1 MGKITDA
8 LKKATEERMSRMEKL
23 EQHDEVKY
31 HFIANKTIESKIDPK
46 VVSFYEPMSPVAEQY
61 RMLRTNLL
69 AIDTKRPLKIIAVTS
84 SIHNEGKSISAINL
98 AISMAQDLN
107 KKKILL
113 IDADLRKSKI
123 NRYMGIDADTGLAQ
137 ILNNG
142 TSIDEVLINIKGIE
156 NLTILPA
163 GKAPSNP
170 AELLGSLK
178 FRNMLS
184 QLKEKY
190 DYIILDTPPVIPVT
204 DASLIGAQVDG
215 VVMVIQAGRTQKGVI
230 KHGESLLRQA
240 NAKLLGYIVTNIQY
254 HVPAYIYR
262 YL

>member
-8 LKKATEERMSRMEKL
+8 LKKAAEERMTRMEKL
-23 EQHDEVKY
+23 DQHDEVKY
-31 HFIANKTIESKIDPK
+31 HFIAQKTVESKIDPK
-46 VVSFYEPMSPVAEQY
+46 VVAFYEPMSPVSEQY

-69 AIDTKRPLKIIAVTS
+69 AMNTKKPVKAIAITS
-84 SIHNEGKSISAINL
+84 SIHNEGKSVSAANL

-113 IDADLRKSKI
+113 VDADLRKSKI
-123 NRYMGIDADTGLAQ
+123 HKYLGLNPEIGLSEILSNGANADEAF
-137 ILNNG
+137 I
-142 TSIDEVLINIKGIE
+142 SISGIE

-163 GKAPSNP
+163 GKQPKNP
-170 AELLGSLK
+170 AELIGSLK
-178 FRNMLS
+178 FKNLIS

-190 DYIILDTPPVIPVT
+190 DYIILDTPPVVPVT
-204 DASLIGAQVDG
+204 DAGLIGSEVDG
-215 VVMVIQAGRTQKGVI
+215 VIMVIQAGRTQKGVI
-230 KHGESLLRQA
+230 KHSESLLRQA

>member
-1 MGKITDA
+1 
-8 LKKATEERMSRMEKL
+8 
-23 EQHDEVKY
+23 
-31 HFIANKTIESKIDPK
+31 
-46 VVSFYEPMSPVAEQY
+46 MSPVAEQY

-69 AIDTKRPLKIIAVTS
+69 ALNTKRPIKAVVITS
-84 SIHNEGKSISAINL
+84 AINNEGKSISAANL

-113 IDADLRKSKI
+113 VDADLRKSKI
-123 NRYMGIDADTGLAQ
+123 HKYLGLNPEIGLSDILSDGNDAQDA
-137 ILNNG
+137 
-142 TSIDEVLINIKGIE
+142 LITIKGIE
-156 NLTILPA
+156 NLTIMPA
-163 GKAPSNP
+163 GKAPKNP

-178 FRNMLS
+178 FRNLLS
-184 QLKEKY
+184 QLKEKF

-204 DASLIGAQVDG
+204 DAGIVGSEVDG

-230 KHGESLLRQA
+230 AHGEGLLRQA

>member
-8 LKKATEERMSRMEKL
+8 LKKAAEERMTRMEKL
-23 EQHDEVKY
+23 DQHDEVKY
-31 HFIANKTIESKIDPK
+31 HFIAQKTVESKIDPK
-46 VVSFYEPMSPVAEQY
+46 VVSFYEPMSPVSEQY

-69 AIDTKRPLKIIAVTS
+69 ALNTKRPVKAVAITS
-84 SIHNEGKSISAINL
+84 AIHNEGKSISAANL

-113 IDADLRKSKI
+113 VDADLRKSKI
-123 NRYMGIDADTGLAQ
+123 HKYLGLKPEIGLSD
-137 ILNNG
+137 ILSNG
-142 TSIDEVLINIKGIE
+142 TNADDAFISISGIE
-156 NLTILPA
+156 NLIILPA
-163 GKAPSNP
+163 GKLPKNP
-170 AELLGSLK
+170 AELIGSMK
-178 FRNMLS
+178 FKNLIS

-190 DYIILDTPPVIPVT
+190 DYIILDTPPVVPVT
-204 DASLIGAQVDG
+204 DAGLIGSEVDG
-215 VVMVIQAGRTQKGVI
+215 VIMVIQAGRTQKGVI
-230 KHGESLLRQA
+230 KHGEGLLRQA

>member
-23 EQHDEVKY
+23 DQHDEVKY
-31 HFIANKTIESKIDPK
+31 QFIAQKTLESKIDSK
-46 VVSFYEPMSPVAEQY
+46 VVAFYEPMSPVAEQY

-69 AIDTKRPLKIIAVTS
+69 ALDTKKPLKVVAVTS
-84 SIHNEGKSISAINL
+84 SIHNEGKSISSVNL

-113 IDADLRKSKI
+113 VDADLRKSKVHK
-123 NRYMGIDADTGLAQ
+123 YLGITPDIGLSD
-137 ILNNG
+137 ILSNG
-142 TSIDEVLINIKGIE
+142 TNADDALVSIKGIE

-163 GKAPSNP
+163 GKAPNNP

-178 FRNMLS
+178 FKNLLS

-204 DASLIGAQVDG
+204 DAGLIGSQVDG
-215 VVMVIQAGRTQKGVI
+215 VIMVIQAGRTQKGVI
-230 KHGESLLRQA
+230 KHGEGLLRQA